1 MGHSDGWAT
10 VMDGPQWWMGH
21 SDAIVWSKPTR
32 APSANDRLTQLRSSS
47 RSFFGTSLSLAV
59 TGSVPTPGDHKAA
72 QDPPPAAI
80 GLTPNS
86 QQIFRGICAD
96 KLTDIVRW

>member
-1 MGHSDGWAT
+1 M
-10 VMDGPQWWMGH
+10 
-21 SDAIVWSKPTR
+21 
-32 APSANDRLTQLRSSS
+32 TQLRTSS
-47 RSFFGTSLSLAV
+47 RELFGTSLPFAV
-59 TGSVPTPGDHKAA
+59 TGSFDTPRNHNTP

-96 KLTDIVRW
+96 RLTDIVR